1 MSFRDD
7 LLSVLSG
14 GLPALI
20 DDPSGSTGGAA
31 TTTPVAGPVQ
41 PARVEETAPVGTAVD
56 REPFLMRVTQSQILI
71 GTAAV
76 IGAIALVMIVRR

>member
-20 DDPSGSTGGAA
+20 DGPSPTGTQPDPE
-31 TTTPVAGPVQ
+31 PE
-41 PARVEETAPVGTAVD
+41 RIAPEPQLAD

-76 IGAIALVMIVRR
+76 IGALALVMVARR